1 MKNSP
6 AWQEYDI
13 QDFLE
18 KFEYDENR
26 DNYSLEEVEMFLK
39 ILDFEQQQINYLI
52 YRIKEWVFS
61 ANDQFKLQDALA
73 KKVNFFHK
81 NKKEYDHFEKI
92 KTIIWI
98 VWDIFATLSLDTR
111 KIFS

>member
-26 DNYSLEEVEMFLK
+26 DNYSLEEVEMSLK
-39 ILDFEQQQINYLI
+39 ILDFERQINYLI
-52 YRIKEWVFS
+52 HRIKEW
-61 ANDQFKLQDALA
+61 
-73 KKVNFFHK
+73 
-81 NKKEYDHFEKI
+81 E
-92 KTIIWI
+92 
-98 VWDIFATLSLDTR
+98 
-111 KIFS
+111 